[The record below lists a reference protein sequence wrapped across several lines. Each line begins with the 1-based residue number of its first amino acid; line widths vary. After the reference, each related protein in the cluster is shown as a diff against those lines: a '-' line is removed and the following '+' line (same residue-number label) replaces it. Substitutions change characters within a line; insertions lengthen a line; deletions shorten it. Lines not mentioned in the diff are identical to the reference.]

1 MTPKFVLKK
10 AGEEFHFVLKAR
22 NGETILQS
30 ETYVSKQGAINGIAS
45 IKENAPIAI
54 LEDLTQEKV

>member
-1 MTPKFVLKK
+1 MTPKFVLKN

-45 IKENAPIAI
+45 IKENAPIAE
-54 LEDLTQEKV
+54 LEDLTQ

>member
-1 MTPKFVLKK
+1 MTPKFILKK
-10 AGEEFHFVLKAR
+10 LDNGEFHFVLKAR

-45 IKENAPIAI
+45 VKENAPIAE
-54 LEDLTQEKV
+54 LEDLT